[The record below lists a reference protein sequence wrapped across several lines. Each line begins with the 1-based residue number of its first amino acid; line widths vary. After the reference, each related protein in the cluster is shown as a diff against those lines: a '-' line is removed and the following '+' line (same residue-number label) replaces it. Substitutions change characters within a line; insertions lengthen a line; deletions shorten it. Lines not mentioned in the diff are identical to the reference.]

1 MKTAV
6 RLACLLAAAALLGLS
21 ASCGDA
27 EYEYSSKPCFLVIDN
42 GVRQNVTLSQAMTQ
56 HAGVYVTIRQTSREG
71 ARYFSFTSNQGTSSE
86 AIFNAVDE
94 RNHYILGQN
103 NGLIVGYG
111 SSIDGILYA
120 FDAECPNC
128 FSPESIPLK
137 SYPLT
142 VDGNGTGTCA
152 TCRRHYDLNQGGI
165 VTAGDPGK
173 KLIRYPATTTG
184 PFGVLRVN

>member
-21 ASCGDA
+21 TSCGDA

-42 GVRQNVTLSQAMTQ
+42 SVRQNVTLSQAMTQ
-56 HAGVYVTIRQTSREG
+56 HAGVYVTIRQTSRAG

-120 FDAECPNC
+120 FDAECSNC

-137 SYPLT
+137 SHPLT
-142 VDGNGTGTCA
+142 VDGNGTATCA

-165 VTAGDPGK
+165 ITVGDPGK

>member
-1 MKTAV
+1 MKTVV

-21 ASCGDA
+21 TSCGDA
-27 EYEYSSKPCFLVIDN
+27 EYEYSSKPCFLVFDN
-42 GVRQNVTLSQAMTQ
+42 SVRQNITLSQAMTQ
-56 HAGVYVTIRQTSREG
+56 YAGVYVTIRQTSRAG

-86 AIFNAVDE
+86 TKLNAIDE

-120 FDAECPNC
+120 FDAECSNC

-137 SYPLT
+137 SHPLT
-142 VDGNGTGTCA
+142 VNGNGTATCA

-165 VTAGDPGK
+165 ITAGDPGK